1 MPGRQKYPGVEDLF
15 PEKGVRSYRN
25 YTGNITPME
34 RMTTM
39 KTRASL
45 SSIMTVA
52 AAGFV
57 LALSLVTLPAP
68 AGAQDVQPLSITM
81 EGYDYPYPVTNL
93 PVTIEGQDLRLAYMD
108 VPPEGTGNGRTVL
121 LLHGKNFFGAYWRD
135 TIRALAHD
143 GYRVIV
149 PDQIGFGKSS
159 KPNIHYSFHLL
170 AATTKK
176 VLETAGV
183 SRVALVGHSMG
194 GMLATRFALMYPEM
208 VTHLVL
214 ENPIGLEDYRAF
226 VTYASIEEMYK
237 SELNASEEGI
247 RNYHKGYYGQ
257 WRPEYDA
264 YPTVAVRWKAS
275 GEYPRLAMSA
285 ALTYQ
290 MIYEQPVCHEFPLI
304 KAKTLLV
311 IGQADRT
318 VVGKA
323 RVKKELLA
331 KVGQYPELG
340 RKTAELIPGAKLVE
354 LPNVGHIPHFE
365 AKERFLDELL
375 AFLGQ

>member
-1 MPGRQKYPGVEDLF
+1 M
-15 PEKGVRSYRN
+15 
-25 YTGNITPME
+25 
-34 RMTTM
+34 
-39 KTRASL
+39 A
-45 SSIMTVA
+45 VA

-81 EGYDYPYPVTNL
+81 EGYDYPYPVTYL

-226 VTYASIEEMYK
+226 VPYASIEEMYN

-247 RNYHKGYYGQ
+247 RKYHKGYYGQ

-290 MIYEQPVCHEFPLI
+290 MIYEQPVCHEFALI

-340 RKTAELIPGAKLVE
+340 RKTATLIPGAKLVE

-365 AKERFLDELL
+365 AKERFHDELL